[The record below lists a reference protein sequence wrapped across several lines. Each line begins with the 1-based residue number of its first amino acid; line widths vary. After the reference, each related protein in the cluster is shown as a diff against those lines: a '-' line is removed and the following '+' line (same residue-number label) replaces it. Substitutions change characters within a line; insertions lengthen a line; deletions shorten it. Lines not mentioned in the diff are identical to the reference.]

1 MSAQLL
7 ICKFAF
13 YTHFYFI
20 FTDDSRDLHG
30 SLAHSL
36 SRPTLDCFQIKRHV
50 FISLCLILLLFFKI
64 T

>member
-20 FTDDSRDLHG
+20 FTNGSRDLHG

-36 SRPTLDCFQIKRHV
+36 SRPDTGLLSNKET
-50 FISLCLILLLFFKI
+50 CLYFPMPYFARFL
-64 T
+64 